1 MNNVFLLVKLY
12 HIGLFK
18 GQRTGKSKFNTN
30 FLLVL
35 ISLLM
40 FVFLFSFMSINI
52 ADILTPLRD
61 FTPLLALTMALASFF
76 TFFNVA
82 FKGSNLLFQAAD
94 EEFILSLPISFKELM
109 ISKIINIYS
118 FNFLLSSIIMA
129 PAVIVYG
136 QRTSAG
142 LPFYLMSIIGLFIVP
157 LFPVVIAAALN
168 VAFETSIGDFKGKK
182 FLSLALS
189 IVFSLSIVFFNQKL
203 SSMSTDQI
211 TSLIGLLNSQI
222 NKIFPLA
229 SYYANALNGLKFL
242 DFSIFVLG
250 SLGLF
255 ALFSVFTARYYH
267 FIRERLESN
276 VSHVQYKG
284 QVAKGNSL
292 MVALLKKEFRLY
304 FSSPVYVMNTI
315 LGPIF
320 MLIGAF
326 LPLFNKSMLQE
337 ILYQIPGDN
346 LSAFMPALFAAA
358 SAITTT
364 TPFSLSLEG
373 QMYDW
378 LKSLPIRPKD
388 VFNAKILLNLML
400 IVPASLLASL
410 IFSFSLSFSPF
421 FILMN
426 VVLSVLTAY
435 YVSQIGILIN
445 LSFPKFDFINHNA
458 VVKQSMAGIVSLAN
472 GFFLGSLL
480 MFSVMK
486 MSLAHLKIYYIVVIS
501 LLLILNLFVNF
512 ILKTYGYRTFYEIGP

>member
-18 GQRTGKSKFNTN
+18 GQKTGKSKFNTN

-142 LPFYLMSIIGLFIVP
+142 LPYYLMSIIGLFI
-157 LFPVVIAAALN
+157 VIAAALN

-203 SSMSTDQI
+203 SSMSTEQI

-229 SYYANALNGLKFL
+229 SYYANALIKSRSFTGL
-242 DFSIFVLG
+242 
-250 SLGLF
+250 LF
-255 ALFSVFTARYYH
+255 
-267 FIRERLESN
+267 
-276 VSHVQYKG
+276 
-284 QVAKGNSL
+284 
-292 MVALLKKEFRLY
+292 
-304 FSSPVYVMNTI
+304 PI
-315 LGPIF
+315 L
-320 MLIGAF
+320 
-326 LPLFNKSMLQE
+326 
-337 ILYQIPGDN
+337 
-346 LSAFMPALFAAA
+346 
-358 SAITTT
+358 
-364 TPFSLSLEG
+364 
-373 QMYDW
+373 
-378 LKSLPIRPKD
+378 
-388 VFNAKILLNLML
+388 
-400 IVPASLLASL
+400 
-410 IFSFSLSFSPF
+410 
-421 FILMN
+421 
-426 VVLSVLTAY
+426 
-435 YVSQIGILIN
+435 
-445 LSFPKFDFINHNA
+445 
-458 VVKQSMAGIVSLAN
+458 
-472 GFFLGSLL
+472 
-480 MFSVMK
+480 
-486 MSLAHLKIYYIVVIS
+486 
-501 LLLILNLFVNF
+501 
-512 ILKTYGYRTFYEIGP
+512 